1 MIALAMI
8 VAAVP
13 VLLLGMGAF
22 DGGPHHPELLDD

>member
-8 VAAVP
+8 LAAVP

-22 DGGPHHPELLDD
+22 DSGSHCIEWDD

>member
-8 VAAVP
+8 LAAMP

-22 DGGPHHPELLDD
+22 DSGPHHLG